1 MGALSGGDSNAAPR
15 PLDLALALAVLL
27 VAVLAPAT
35 FFARLEVAR
44 EVVASEEWRALAV
57 GRQIVAS
64 GADEAA
70 LARTI
75 RAVGREGAP
84 GLSAAFV
91 QTAGGTDEFGI
102 AAPSRMLALG
112 PAGMPVELP
121 RELSGRVIE
130 AAGQARSSRDAG
142 GSGTACVDG
151 GIEAP
156 LLCAVATPGGAVAGV
171 LAGRSDL
178 QAPFGWPAMATV
190 AGAVLLFLA
199 AWRKPSW
206 RPGIP
211 AAISAAMTAGA
222 GAALLVLGGQ
232 SLIEASTAADA
243 SLATILGPTAPP
255 LPVHA
260 PALGWT
266 YVAAVALSAAV
277 LAAAGVRALGRVVSD
292 FRERPFL
299 YAAIAPAMIG
309 MVLLI
314 FVPFLMG
321 VYLAFLDNSR
331 NFVGLANFS
340 EILFPSGTSDTNFY
354 LTLGVT
360 VLWTALNVVLHVG
373 IGLGLA
379 LILSDARLRGKAIY
393 RVLLIVP
400 WAIPN
405 YITALVWKWI
415 FNTQYGPANAF
426 LALLGV
432 APVDWLGRS
441 FVTNFAANLTT
452 NTWLGFP
459 FMMVIS
465 LGALQSIPADL
476 YEAAEMDGAGR
487 WARFRHVTLPLL
499 KPALFPAIILGTIWT
514 FNMFNVVYL
523 VSGGAPDNQTN
534 ILITEAYRAFRVLK
548 NYGLAAA
555 YSLIIFFILVAYTVV
570 TNRVTK
576 AAESVYE

>member
-1 MGALSGGDSNAAPR
+1 MAGLAGSDRSVSPR
-15 PLDLALALAVLL
+15 PLDHALAFAVLL
-27 VAVLAPAT
+27 AAVLVPAT
-35 FFARLEVAR
+35 FFARLETAR
-44 EVVASEEWRALAV
+44 EQSASEDWRALAV
-57 GRQIVAS
+57 ARHVLAG
-64 GADEAA
+64 GNGEPA
-70 LARTI
+70 LAATA
-75 RAVGREGAP
+75 RAVGTGGVP
-84 GLSAAFV
+84 GLSAIFL
-91 QTAGGTDEFGI
+91 QTSGGTDDFGI
-102 AAPSRMLALG
+102 AVPAQLLALTPDG
-112 PAGMPVELP
+112 RRAD
-121 RELSGRVIE
+121 LSRDLDGRVKE
-130 AAGQARSSRDAG
+130 AAGRARSSAAEG
-142 GSGTACVDG
+142 GDGASCIDG
-151 GIEAP
+151 GPVAP
-156 LLCAVATPGGAVAGV
+156 LLCAVATRAGTVAGV
-171 LAGRSDL
+171 LAARQDVG
-178 QAPFGWPAMATV
+178 APFHWAAAGGLL
-190 AGAVLLFLA
+190 GAVLLFLA
-199 AWRKPSW
+199 AWK
-206 RPGIP
+206 RPARHPGLP
-211 AAISAAMTAGA
+211 AAGIALAVAAAGA
-222 GAALLVLGGQ
+222 LGMLLEGQGRVDAAIATETTLAGLLGAA
-232 SLIEASTAADA
+232 
-243 SLATILGPTAPP
+243 TAP
-255 LPVHA
+255 LPPHA
-260 PALGWT
+260 PAL
-266 YVAAVALSAAV
+266 AASFLLSTA
-277 LAAAGVRALGRVVSD
+277 LAAALLAGAAQKPLAHVVSD
-292 FRERPFL
+292 FRGRPFL

-309 MVLLI
+309 MILLI
-314 FVPFLMG
+314 FVPFFMG
-321 VYLAFLDNSR
+321 VYLAFLDNDRS
-331 NFVGLANFS
+331 FVGLANFV
-340 EILFPSGTSDTNFY
+340 EILAPSGTSDTNFY

-360 VLWTALNVVLHVG
+360 VLWTALNVVLHVS

-415 FNTQYGPANAF
+415 FNTQYGPANAL

-441 FVTNFAANLTT
+441 FVTNFAANLAT

-487 WARFRHVTLPLL
+487 FARFRHVTLPLL
-499 KPALFPAIILGTIWT
+499 KPALVPAIVLGTIWT

-555 YSLIIFFILVAYTVV
+555 YSLIIFFILAAYTMV

>member
-1 MGALSGGDSNAAPR
+1 MLFRSSFLLST
-15 PLDLALALAVLL
+15 ALA
-27 VAVLAPAT
+27 
-35 FFARLEVAR
+35 
-44 EVVASEEWRALAV
+44 
-57 GRQIVAS
+57 
-64 GADEAA
+64 AA
-70 LARTI
+70 L
-75 RAVGREGAP
+75 
-84 GLSAAFV
+84 L
-91 QTAGGTDEFGI
+91 
-102 AAPSRMLALG
+102 
-112 PAGMPVELP
+112 
-121 RELSGRVIE
+121 
-130 AAGQARSSRDAG
+130 
-142 GSGTACVDG
+142 
-151 GIEAP
+151 
-156 LLCAVATPGGAVAGV
+156 
-171 LAGRSDL
+171 
-178 QAPFGWPAMATV
+178 
-190 AGAVLLFLA
+190 
-199 AWRKPSW
+199 
-206 RPGIP
+206 
-211 AAISAAMTAGA
+211 A
-222 GAALLVLGGQ
+222 GAAQ
-232 SLIEASTAADA
+232 KP
-243 SLATILGPTAPP
+243 LA
-255 LPVHA
+255 H
-260 PALGWT
+260 
-266 YVAAVALSAAV
+266 
-277 LAAAGVRALGRVVSD
+277 VVSD
-292 FRERPFL
+292 FRGRPFL

-309 MVLLI
+309 MILLI
-314 FVPFLMG
+314 FVPFFMG
-321 VYLAFLDNSR
+321 VYLAFLDNDRS
-331 NFVGLANFS
+331 FVGLANFV
-340 EILFPSGTSDTNFY
+340 EILAPSGTSDTNFY

-360 VLWTALNVVLHVG
+360 VLWTALNVVLHVS

-415 FNTQYGPANAF
+415 FNTQYGPANAL

-441 FVTNFAANLTT
+441 FVTNFAANLAT

-487 WARFRHVTLPLL
+487 FARFRHVTLPLL
-499 KPALFPAIILGTIWT
+499 KPALVPAIVLGTIWT

-555 YSLIIFFILVAYTVV
+555 YSLIIFFILAAYTMV